1 MPATDAALAR
11 AGSLGLVQGTAPYIA
26 AVLGTGIL
34 ALPGLA
40 GTAAGPAS
48 LVAVFVVPLLSIPLA
63 STFAALAARY
73 PDPGGVASY
82 VRRALGPTW
91 ARTTGYS
98 FFFGVGTAISLFVWA
113 FAGREVGTHIAAEFT
128 NPGGVTPLATAVALV
143 LVGIAY
149 LALQYVTVA
158 VLGRAAGR
166 GQVAPLDLVA
176 TNAPGVGPVFVAV
189 IAAVAAV
196 GVLNVYL
203 GAFIL
208 IHTSSMVAIMCSA

>member
-26 AVLGTGIL
+26 AVLGAGIL

-48 LVAVFVVPLLSIPLA
+48 LVAVFVSLLSIPVA
-63 STFAALAARY
+63 STFAAPAARY

-98 FFFGVGTAISLFVWA
+98 FFFGVGFGGPVVAVLGAEYVVAIGGAVGRVPDSHSAFWSNYLGLRASGAVQLLLTGALLFVVVGVVVLAFPVADPGNFVPFLPQGWGGVGTAISLFVWA
-113 FAGREVGTHIAAEFT
+113 FAG
-128 NPGGVTPLATAVALV
+128 
-143 LVGIAY
+143 
-149 LALQYVTVA
+149 
-158 VLGRAAGR
+158 
-166 GQVAPLDLVA
+166 
-176 TNAPGVGPVFVAV
+176 
-189 IAAVAAV
+189 
-196 GVLNVYL
+196 
-203 GAFIL
+203 
-208 IHTSSMVAIMCSA
+208 

>member
-1 MPATDAALAR
+1 MPATDAAPAR

-48 LVAVFVVPLLSIPLA
+48 LVAVFVSLLSIPVA
-63 STFAALAARY
+63 STFAAPAARY

-113 FAGREVGTHIAAEFT
+113 FAG
-128 NPGGVTPLATAVALV
+128 
-143 LVGIAY
+143 
-149 LALQYVTVA
+149 
-158 VLGRAAGR
+158 
-166 GQVAPLDLVA
+166 
-176 TNAPGVGPVFVAV
+176 
-189 IAAVAAV
+189 
-196 GVLNVYL
+196 
-203 GAFIL
+203 
-208 IHTSSMVAIMCSA
+208 